1 MKHKYL
7 KKEDFY
13 SNLNMEGITAANKMH
28 AKGVCKDSEI
38 KKLTHIMTCASK
50 VINFCLG
57 DIFEAFR
64 NIYIK
69 VYKCDSA
76 HFVSAP
82 GVACQTVTKIQKY
95 N

>member
-1 MKHKYL
+1 
-7 KKEDFY
+7 
-13 SNLNMEGITAANKMH
+13 
-28 AKGVCKDSEI
+28 
-38 KKLTHIMTCASK
+38 MTCASK
-50 VINFCLG
+50 VINCCLG